1 MAVVTK
7 FQATF
12 MANCMQRCMNFIFC
26 SLRRPKM
33 WASFSQATPPQ
44 TYYWRPLLFIPF
56 PALAWPKKK
65 SIKNGSS
72 KCLPTCWQMFAVT
85 VGRIWLMT
93 VGSAWLT
100 VDYIYVVAIG
110 KYTRGWV
117 CVNVRYKKWSPN
129 AVREREW
136 LSYSIFRQAS
146 IVISIFVPGLINMP
160 IWQVSK

>member
-65 SIKNGSS
+65 VLKMALQSA
-72 KCLPTCWQMFAVT
+72 CLPTCWQMFAVT

-117 CVNVRYKKWSPN
+117 CVCMWGIKSDLQMQW
-129 AVREREW
+129 ERGSEW
-136 LSYSIFRQAS
+136 VIQYSDKLPSLFPFLSL
-146 IVISIFVPGLINMP
+146 V
-160 IWQVSK
+160 